1 MLNIDAPT
9 VGEIV
14 AGLGHN
20 NPPEPTPYEKIKA
33 EIEDLYAEA
42 QGWLDGAEV
51 QTEGQAEAVGRLR
64 DMLRAAGNRAE
75 EQRKKEAKPF
85 DDGKAEVQG
94 RYNPL
99 IQKDRGTVDR
109 AVKACNAA
117 LAPFLRK
124 KDEELREAARLEQ
137 ERAAKLAAEARDAAQ
152 AAARSANLLERES
165 AEEIL
170 AQAKDAMASMKRA
183 EKEKPRVQGAA
194 RAIGLKSVWTPEL
207 SDPAAAIE
215 HYRKVQ
221 PAALK
226 EWMLEQAR
234 KDVRAG
240 SRHIP
245 GFQITETK
253 VPA

>member
-20 NPPEPTPYEKIKA
+20 QPPEPTPFEAVKA

-42 QGWLDGAEV
+42 KGWLDGEPVA
-51 QTEGQAEAVGRLR
+51 TEGQAEAIGKLR
-64 DMLRAAGNRAE
+64 DLLRAASKRAE
-75 EQRKKEAKPF
+75 ELRKQEAKPF
-85 DDGKAEVQG
+85 DDGKAEVQA

-99 IQKDRGTVDR
+99 IQKDRGTVDL

-117 LAPFLRK
+117 LAPYLRK
-124 KDEELREAARLEQ
+124 KDDELREAARLEQ
-137 ERAAKLAAEARDAAQ
+137 RRAAKLAQEARDAAQ
-152 AAARSANLLERES
+152 AAARSADLTERES
-165 AEEIL
+165 AEDLL
-170 AQAKDAMASMKRA
+170 AQAKDAVASMQRA
-183 EKEKPRVQGAA
+183 EKAKPRVPGAA

-207 SDPAAAIE
+207 TDPAAAIE

-245 GFQITETK
+245 GFQITEDK